1 MTLHSLRDRA
11 LLVAPI
17 RVLLGIVW
25 IAAAIPAGAGK
36 GPALLAAASS
46 AFIIV
51 FIAFNDPRSRFRG
64 DPAIKDMPPGAQ
76 VAPWL
81 EQALRATL
89 PSTVGVSVLAAIAL
103 YPQPIMSAFL
113 GGVSVGLGAA
123 GVLAGLL
130 QDPALYLDPRTG
142 AIYRR

>member
-17 RVLLGIVW
+17 RVFLGILW
-25 IAAAIPAGAGK
+25 IALAIPAGAGR

-46 AFIIV
+46 AFFTV
-51 FIAFNDPRSRFRG
+51 FIAFNDPRARFRG
-64 DPAIKDMPPGAQ
+64 EVEVKPAPPDAT

-89 PSTVGVSVLAAIAL
+89 PSTVGVSVLAAISLIA
-103 YPQPIMSAFL
+103 QPILAGFL

-123 GVLAGLL
+123 GVLAALL
-130 QDPALYLDPRTG
+130 QDPALYLDPGTG
-142 AIYRR
+142 TVYRR

>member
-17 RVLLGIVW
+17 RVLLGFVW
-25 IAAAIPAGAGK
+25 VAVAIPAGAGK

-51 FIAFNDPRSRFRG
+51 FVAFNDPRSRFRG
-64 DPAIKDMPPGAQ
+64 SPEIKPMPEDAK

-89 PSTVGVSVLAAIAL
+89 PSTVGVSVLAAVAL
-103 YPQPIMSAFL
+103 FPQPIMAAFL
-113 GGVSVGLGAA
+113 GGISVGLGAA
-123 GVLAGLL
+123 GVLGAAL

-142 AIYRR
+142 AVYRK